1 MGSEHDMLLLEIYN
15 IKDPMLFE
23 AITEAVESSVVLE
36 NIAKNSND
44 LKLLRKISHLF
55 IWEIWKRKCMPKK
68 FIMEAIDKTKRDH
81 DLEFIFD
88 ECEDIDIL
96 NLILT
101 KDLGYRQVES
111 IRAKILSGKMNSFLD
126 ALNTNNQDILKAI
139 FITKEAIGGKALG
152 YHPDALEDMKELC
165 KNEKVP
171 EKVLQVMIETT
182 GEGYM
187 KKILPNICRRKN
199 LSLEMSMQILEK
211 RFWGDIGEE
220 SDERYP
226 TDLLH
231 NTKHREVL
239 EYVLKLRE
247 CRPPKVGN
255 SLITSIMC
263 YNKTL
268 KSEYPDLFIRAL
280 DYTYSNAKEVD
291 KQNIYLPNPI
301 VRDWFED
308 LHPTA
313 RRELYSRLDEN
324 TKKVAFPLLSK
335 EEQAIV
341 SIR

>member
-1 MGSEHDMLLLEIYN
+1 MLLIEIYK
-15 IKDPMLFE
+15 IKDPILFE
-23 AITEAVESSVVLE
+23 AITEAVAHIEPSRAVLE

-44 LKLLRKISHLF
+44 LKLLEKIAHLF

-68 FIMEAIDKTKRDH
+68 FIMEAIGKTERHH

-139 FITKEAIGGKALG
+139 FITKEAIGGQALA
-152 YHPDALEDMKELC
+152 YSPDSFEDMKELC

-187 KKILPNICRRKN
+187 KKILPIICRRKN
-199 LSLEMSMQILEK
+199 LSLEMSMQILE
-211 RFWGDIGEE
+211 RYFRGAEE
-220 SDERYP
+220 SNEHYH
-226 TDLLH
+226 TDLLY
-231 NTKHREVL
+231 NTPHREVL
-239 EYVLKLRE
+239 EYVLQLRE

-263 YNKTL
+263 YNRTL
-268 KSEYPDLFIRAL
+268 KSEYPDLFIKAL

-291 KQNIYLPNPI
+291 KQNIYLSNPT

-308 LHPTA
+308 LHPKA

-324 TKKVAFPLLSK
+324 TKKVAFPLLSE